1 MKSGLNFTVPQIR
14 TMVMQRVMDDLGRHM
29 AVEALAA
36 FDRAMDEYV
45 QQHINLWTVFSGT
58 GREENDN

>member
-1 MKSGLNFTVPQIR
+1 MKSGLNLTVAQIR

-36 FDRAMDEYV
+36 FDRALDEYV
-45 QQHINLWTVFSGT
+45 QQHITLWTVFSDQT
-58 GREENDN
+58 KEETNN

>member
-29 AVEALAA
+29 AAEALAA
-36 FDRAMDEYV
+36 FDRALDEYV
-45 QQHINLWTVFSGT
+45 QQHITLWTVFSGQT
-58 GREENDN
+58 KEEADN